1 MYVTHT
7 YTPVGYGFNNWQI
20 FISCLARLYNSTPLT
35 EGETWSQQGN
45 LSRYFHA
52 TSKEPRST

>member
-1 MYVTHT
+1 MYVKRT

-52 TSKEPRST
+52 TSEEPRST